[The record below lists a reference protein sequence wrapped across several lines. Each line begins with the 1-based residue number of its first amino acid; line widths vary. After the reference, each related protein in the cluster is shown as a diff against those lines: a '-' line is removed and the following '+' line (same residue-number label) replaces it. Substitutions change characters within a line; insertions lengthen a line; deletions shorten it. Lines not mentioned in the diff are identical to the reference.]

1 MILSRSLSAFAA
13 PRQSRSSLSGSLLS
27 WLVPMLVAL
36 CLAPT
41 PHALAAESAAQTSE
55 RDIATLVTDTDHY
68 RPGTTLQVGLR
79 LRLKPG
85 WHTYWINPGDAG
97 EAPTLAVQAS
107 GGATGTSGTIAWPAP
122 ERLRDGP
129 LMSYGYTGDV
139 LLPATL
145 TPSGAGDAPMVLKA
159 TAEWLVCA
167 SVCVPEQGTFT
178 LTLPAGEPMPSAE
191 APLFAHAVQ
200 ARPMESPFAATIAP
214 DGMLSLTGEG
224 LIPAAVRDAWFMPLV
239 TGAIDQDADQP
250 LKVADGTLTLALKP
264 GDAFHA
270 APTLDGVLMLK
281 DPAGE
286 TRALSI
292 AARPGLATAA
302 PAKSPATAPAA
313 PAVAAPRAAPE
324 GVAGDLRMLLLAFA
338 GGLILNL
345 MPCVFPVLMMKAMAL
360 TRLAGAHT
368 MARLAGA
375 GAYAAG
381 VVGAFM
387 VLGGI
392 MLTLRAAGAVAGWGF
407 QFQSAAFVAAVCWLL
422 FAVSLNLLGVFG
434 MGNGVAALGG
444 AGVTRGGYLGDAM
457 TGVLAVLVATPC
469 TAPFMGAAI
478 AGALTAPA
486 WVAMAVFIA
495 MGAGL
500 AAPYLVLAGVPALA
514 RFLPRP
520 GAWMDILRQGL
531 AFPILA
537 TCVWLMWVLALQAG
551 ATAIAVLGAGL
562 VLVGLAAWLTG
573 LAQGMAMRDGPV
585 RRIRLC
591 RALALMALAVAM
603 AMLPGLRGGSA
614 GADAGLVASG
624 PAGTEAFSPA
634 RLAAL
639 QAQGRPVFV
648 DMTAAWCISCLVNER
663 VALSSAPVQAAFRA
677 RHVVYMKGDW
687 TNRDATISAFLEAHG
702 RAGVPFYIYYPP
714 GNGQKKILPQ
724 ILTSGLVLDALKE

>member
-1 MILSRSLSAFAA
+1 MILSRFMSAFAA
-13 PRQSRSSLSGSLLS
+13 PCHPRPLPS
-27 WLVPMLVAL
+27 WLVPMLVVL
-36 CLAPT
+36 SLAPGGT
-41 PHALAAESAAQTSE
+41 HALAAESAAQTSE
-55 RDIATLVTDTDHY
+55 RDIATLVTDTEHY
-68 RPGTTLQVGLR
+68 RPGTKLHVGLR

-97 EAPTLAVQAS
+97 EAPTLSVQAS
-107 GGATGTSGTIAWPAP
+107 GGAGGTSGAIAWPAP

-139 LLPATL
+139 LLPAEL
-145 TPSGAGDAPMVLKA
+145 QPSGVGDAPMVLKA

-167 SVCVPEQGTFT
+167 AVCVPEQGQFT
-178 LTLPAGEPMPSAE
+178 LTLPAGDPVPSAE
-191 APLFAHAVQ
+191 APLFAHAASAQ
-200 ARPMESPFAATIAP
+200 PLASPFAATVAP
-214 DGMLSLTGEG
+214 DGTLSLTGAG
-224 LIPAAVRDAWFMPLV
+224 LTPSAVREAWFMPV
-239 TGAIDQDADQP
+239 TTGAIDQDADQP
-250 LKVADGTLTLALKP
+250 LKIADGTLTLALKP

-292 AARPGLATAA
+292 AARPGPAAAA
-302 PAKSPATAPAA
+302 PVAPAGA
-313 PAVAAPRAAPE
+313 PAMALPLPAPE
-324 GVAGDLRMLLLAFA
+324 GAAGGPRMLLLAFA

-360 TRLAGAHT
+360 TRLAGAQT

-422 FAVSLNLLGVFG
+422 FAVALNLLGVFG
-434 MGNGVAALGG
+434 MGNGIAALGG

-514 RFLPRP
+514 RYLPRP

-573 LAQGMAMRDGPV
+573 LAQGMAMRDGPARQV
-585 RRIRLC
+585 RLC
-591 RALALMALAVAM
+591 RALAVAALAVAM
-603 AMLPGLRGGSA
+603 AMLPGLRAGRA

-624 PAGTEAFSPA
+624 PAGTEAFSPT

-639 QAQGRPVFV
+639 RAEGRPVFV

-663 VALSSAPVQAAFRA
+663 VALSSAPVQAAFRD

-702 RAGVPFYIYYPP
+702 RAGVPFYVYYAP
-714 GNGQKKILPQ
+714 GDAQGHVLPQ
-724 ILTSGLVLDALKE
+724 ILTSGLVLDALKG

>member
-1 MILSRSLSAFAA
+1 MILSRFMPASVA
-13 PRQSRSSLSGSLLS
+13 PCHSRSSVGGALLS
-27 WLVPMLVAL
+27 WLLPVMVVLS
-36 CLAPT
+36 LAPGCAT
-41 PHALAAESAAQTSE
+41 HAVAAESAAQTSE
-55 RDIATLVTDTDHY
+55 RDVATLVTDTDHY
-68 RPGTTLQVGLR
+68 RPGAPLHVGLR

-97 EAPTLAVQAS
+97 EAPTLSVQAS
-107 GGATGTSGTIAWPAP
+107 GGAGGASGAIAWPAP

-139 LLPATL
+139 LLPADL
-145 TPSGAGDAPMVLKA
+145 QPSGAGDGPMVLKA
-159 TAEWLVCA
+159 SAEWLVCA
-167 SVCVPEQGTFT
+167 AVCVPEQGQFI
-178 LTLPAGEPMPSAE
+178 LTLPPGDPAPSAE
-191 APLFAHAVQ
+191 AAQFAQAAL
-200 ARPMESPFAATIAP
+200 ARPQASPFAATIAA
-214 DGMLSLTGEG
+214 DGMLRLTGEG
-224 LIPAAVRDAWFMPLV
+224 LGPAAVRDAWFMPIT

-250 LKVADGTLTLALKP
+250 LKVADGMLSLALKP
-264 GDAFHA
+264 GDAFHG
-270 APTLDGVLMLK
+270 APTLDGVLVVR

-286 TRALSI
+286 TRALAVS
-292 AARPGLATAA
+292 ARPGPASVTGVAA
-302 PAKSPATAPAA
+302 VSAHA
-313 PAVAAPRAAPE
+313 PAVALAASAGAMG
-324 GVAGDLRMLLLAFA
+324 GVRMVLLAFA

-368 MARLAGA
+368 IARLAGA

-381 VVGAFM
+381 VVGAFI

-422 FAVSLNLLGVFG
+422 FAVALNLLGVFG
-434 MGNGVAALGG
+434 LGNGIAALGG

-486 WVAMAVFIA
+486 LLAMGVFVA

-500 AAPYLVLAGVPALA
+500 AAPYLLLAGVPALA
-514 RFLPRP
+514 RHLPRP

-551 ATAIAVLGAGL
+551 ATAIAVLGTGL

-573 LAQGMAMRDGPV
+573 LAQGMVMRDGPARQV
-585 RRIRLC
+585 RLC
-591 RALALMALAVAM
+591 RALALTALALAM
-603 AMLPGLRGGSA
+603 AMLPGLRASRA
-614 GADAGLVASG
+614 GAGLVASS
-624 PAGTEAFSPA
+624 PAGTEAFSSE

-663 VALSSAPVQAAFRA
+663 VALSSAPVQAAFRE

-702 RAGVPFYIYYPP
+702 RAGVPFYVYYPP
-714 GNGQKKILPQ
+714 GNAPGRVLPQ
-724 ILTSGLVLDALKE
+724 ILTSGLVLDALKG

>member
-1 MILSRSLSAFAA
+1 M
-13 PRQSRSSLSGSLLS
+13 P
-27 WLVPMLVAL
+27 LVAVL
-36 CLAPT
+36 SLAQAVAT
-41 PHALAAESAAQTSE
+41 QALAAESAAQTSE
-55 RDIATLVTDTDHY
+55 RDVATLVADTDHY
-68 RPGTTLQVGLR
+68 RPGAALHVGLR

-97 EAPTLAVQAS
+97 EAPTLSVQAS
-107 GGATGTSGTIAWPAP
+107 GGAGGASGAIAWPAP

-139 LLPATL
+139 LLPAEL
-145 TPSGAGDAPMVLKA
+145 RPSGAGDAPMVLKA

-167 SVCVPEQGTFT
+167 AVCVPEQGQFT
-178 LTLPAGEPMPSAE
+178 LTLPPGEPAPSAE
-191 APLFAHAVQ
+191 APLFARAAA
-200 ARPMESPFAATIAP
+200 ARPVASPFAATIAP
-214 DGMLSLTGEG
+214 DGTLRLTGEG
-224 LIPAAVRDAWFMPLV
+224 LTRAAVREAWFMPLT
-239 TGAIDQDADQP
+239 TGAIDQDADQA
-250 LKVADGTLTLALKP
+250 LTVADGTLTLALKP

-270 APTLDGVLMLK
+270 APTLDGVLMLR

-286 TRALSI
+286 TRALSVS
-292 AARPGLATAA
+292 ARPGPAMASAGAA
-302 PAKSPATAPAA
+302 VPAPDR
-313 PAVAAPRAAPE
+313 AVGGA
-324 GVAGDLRMLLLAFA
+324 RMLLLAFA

-360 TRLAGAHT
+360 TRLAGAHV

-387 VLGGI
+387 VLGGV
-392 MLTLRAAGAVAGWGF
+392 MLALRAAGAVAGWGF

-422 FAVSLNLLGVFG
+422 FAVALNLLGVFG
-434 MGNGVAALGG
+434 MGNGIAALGG
-444 AGVTRGGYLGDAM
+444 AGVTRGGYMGDAM

-486 WVAMAVFIA
+486 WMAMAVFVA

-514 RFLPRP
+514 RHLPRP
-520 GAWMDILRQGL
+520 GAWMDILRQAL

-573 LAQGMAMRDGPV
+573 LAQGMAMGDGPA
-585 RRIRLC
+585 RRVRLC
-591 RALALMALAVAM
+591 RALALTALALAV
-603 AMLPGLRGGSA
+603 AMLPGLRA
-614 GADAGLVASG
+614 GRAGTGLVASG

-663 VALSSAPVQAAFRA
+663 VALSSAPVQAAFRD

-687 TNRDATISAFLEAHG
+687 TNRDTTISAFLEAHG
-702 RAGVPFYIYYPP
+702 RAGVPFYVYYPP
-714 GNGQKKILPQ
+714 GNTQGRVLPQ
-724 ILTSGLVLDALKE
+724 ILTSGLVLEALKE

>member
-1 MILSRSLSAFAA
+1 MVVLS
-13 PRQSRSSLSGSLLS
+13 
-27 WLVPMLVAL
+27 
-36 CLAPT
+36 LAPV
-41 PHALAAESAAQTSE
+41 PHARAAESAAQTSE

-68 RPGTTLQVGLR
+68 RPGAPLHVGLR

-97 EAPTLAVQAS
+97 EAPTLAVQAG
-107 GGATGTSGTIAWPAP
+107 GGATGTSGAIAWPAP

-145 TPSGAGDAPMVLKA
+145 QPTGAGDGPMVLKA

-167 SVCVPEQGTFT
+167 SVCVPEQGQFT
-178 LTLPAGEPMPSAE
+178 LTLPAGDPSPSAE
-191 APLFAHAVQ
+191 APQFARAAQ
-200 ARPMESPFAATIAP
+200 ARPLDSPFAATIAP
-214 DGMLSLTGEG
+214 DGTLSLTGAG
-224 LIPAAVRDAWFMPLV
+224 LGRTAVQDAWFMPLT

-286 TRALSI
+286 VRALAIS
-292 AARPGLATAA
+292 ARPG
-302 PAKSPATAPAA
+302 PAMAAPAA
-313 PAVAAPRAAPE
+313 PPAAPAATVPLPAPQ
-324 GVAGDLRMLLLAFA
+324 GAAGGLRMLLLAFA

-422 FAVSLNLLGVFG
+422 FAVALNLLGVFG
-434 MGNGVAALGG
+434 MGNGIAALGG

-486 WVAMAVFIA
+486 WVAMAVFVA

-514 RFLPRP
+514 RYLPRP

-551 ATAIAVLGAGL
+551 ATAIAVLGTGL

-573 LAQGMAMRDGPV
+573 LAQGMAMQDGPA
-585 RRIRLC
+585 RQIRLC
-591 RALALMALAVAM
+591 RALALTALAVAM
-603 AMLPGLRGGSA
+603 AMLPGLRAAPA
-614 GADAGLVASG
+614 GADTGLVASG
-624 PAGTEAFSPA
+624 PAGTEPFSPT

-677 RHVVYMKGDW
+677 QHVVYMKGDW
-687 TNRDATISAFLEAHG
+687 TNRDATISAFLESHG
-702 RAGVPFYIYYPP
+702 RAGVPFYVYYPP
-714 GNGQKKILPQ
+714 GDAKGRILPQ
-724 ILTSGLVLDALKE
+724 ILTSGLVLDALKG